1 MHRTSVNIGLTTLI
15 TIQWRPLVWTETVMS
30 LCWKQNTSSFN
41 VHHVALS
48 LLYYLHCI
56 ELLCKSINK
65 TKDGIIIYPNNTTTA
80 DTPAFHIAYV
90 YVFSSK
96 QNTRTNHLFFFKSVR
111 FQMISK
117 QHWMYLPSIMPFC
130 LQIWFLR
137 VYAMTVKRTV
147 RSTSS
152 SC

>member
-15 TIQWRPLVWTETVMS
+15 IIQWRPLVWTETVMS

-80 DTPAFHIAYV
+80 DTPAFH
-90 YVFSSK
+90 SSK
-96 QNTRTNHLFFFKSVR
+96 YKHRVCVCLFKQTKLQNKPLVFLQIGTFSNDLQTALHVFTFNYAILLAN
-111 FQMISK
+111 MISEGLC
-117 QHWMYLPSIMPFC
+117 HDC
-130 LQIWFLR
+130 EEN
-137 VYAMTVKRTV
+137 
-147 RSTSS
+147 
-152 SC
+152 C